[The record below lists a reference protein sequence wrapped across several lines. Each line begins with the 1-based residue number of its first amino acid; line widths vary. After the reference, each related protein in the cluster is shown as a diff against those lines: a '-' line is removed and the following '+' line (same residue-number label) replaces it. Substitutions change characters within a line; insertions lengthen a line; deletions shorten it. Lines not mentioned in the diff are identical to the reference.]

1 MTRHPLLKASIP
13 RHWQILKSMCAEHEL
28 GKHESKRNPEIKNG
42 TGRVSDSQLFAQYLS
57 KGGKSK

>member
-1 MTRHPLLKASIP
+1 
-13 RHWQILKSMCAEHEL
+13 MCAEHEL

-57 KGGKSK
+57 KGGKSKWPNVGSYEAWTG

>member
-1 MTRHPLLKASIP
+1 
-13 RHWQILKSMCAEHEL
+13 MCAEHEL

-42 TGRVSDSQLFAQYLS
+42 TGHVSDSQLFAQYLS